1 MNIIIKSNF
10 QFSVTSIHYA
20 PNGELC
26 IELSSEKG
34 NEKNRYQYTANL
46 GNGQSEELPSLN
58 LLEYTRNY
66 VANSTIKE
74 KSKDPYNQMA
84 RFLEAYGDCTIDKIT
99 TEYLQGFISHLQTE
113 DNRLTNVV
121 DDKYYD
127 INCIANGLSS
137 NDKLTIDMNEVPE
150 RLQAK
155 LITDYDKFRHTIAD
169 AQSIHHNE
177 PDVYFYHSDHLGSAS
192 WITDNG
198 GLAVQHLQYLPYGE
212 RYVDQRISGY
222 SERFTFIGKE
232 KDCETGYY
240 AFGARYYDCD
250 LSGLFL
256 SVDPMSD
263 KYPSL
268 SPYAYCAWNPVKLVD
283 PNGDSIVIS
292 GTQEQQQELAKLVDE
307 FKTRL
312 PGKYD
317 KLNNSSHTYNIQFTE
332 TNVDGS
338 GGCFT
343 YNYKTGQY
351 DVGIGLGKSDFSNIE
366 IMAHELRHAE
376 QFEDGYLGFIVELKT
391 GKVSPYAYD
400 VIDEIEAAEQ
410 AELFAIQPR
419 TPKKL
424 RQDVEGL
431 YSDLPHTSQ
440 TVNGEFR
447 KNYPLLP
454 NSPIYTIEMHNEM
467 HCKAKMGFI
476 YKYNAIK

>member
-1 MNIIIKSNF
+1 MQAFTDISHHPTVAFGN
-10 QFSVTSIHYA
+10 TE
-20 PNGELC
+20 NGCFWILQGIDNQHLRFC
-26 IELSSEKG
+26 KTLSDSTGFDREKDSLRL
-34 NEKNRYQYTANL
+34 NP
-46 GNGQSEELPSLN
+46 QSEGL
-58 LLEYTRNY
+58 RG
-66 VANSTIKE
+66 A
-74 KSKDPYNQMA
+74 
-84 RFLEAYGDCTIDKIT
+84 
-99 TEYLQGFISHLQTE
+99 
-113 DNRLTNVV
+113 RLTSPL
-121 DDKYYD
+121 DLFTRFYY
-127 INCIANGLSS
+127 
-137 NDKLTIDMNEVPE
+137 
-150 RLQAK
+150 
-155 LITDYDKFRHTIAD
+155 
-169 AQSIHHNE
+169 
-177 PDVYFYHSDHLGSAS
+177 
-192 WITDNG
+192 
-198 GLAVQHLQYLPYGE
+198 
-212 RYVDQRISGY
+212 
-222 SERFTFIGKE
+222 
-232 KDCETGYY
+232 
-240 AFGARYYDCD
+240 FGARYYDCD